1 MGQGQLILRLL
12 KLFIDFLLF
21 IISLQEFVILM
32 KRRTADTDGTDDIEA
47 AFKVFDTNND
57 G

>member
-1 MGQGQLILRLL
+1 MDQGQLILRLL